1 MPAPPAAKA
10 TSAGTTRR
18 SISITIGGLPQTLS
32 VGDCVSFN
40 RVVKEGADPYTIA
53 KIVGFGKSDMQYV
66 NRIFYEPWRVAEK
79 RWGTPVLPMREIGL
93 EYPYIGGS
101 GGDWTTL
108 VKLAKCPDQNGGKR
122 KTSRIKRKTRRQT
135 RRR

>member
-1 MPAPPAAKA
+1 MSGPEAKA
-10 TSAGTTRR
+10 TFADRTRR
-18 SISITIGGLPQTLS
+18 SISITIGGEPQTLS

-40 RVVKEGADPYTIA
+40 RVVKEGEDPYTIA
-53 KIVGFGKSDMQYV
+53 KIISFGNNHHNPYI

-79 RWGTPVLPMREIGL
+79 RWATPSLPSREIGL
-93 EYPYIGGS
+93 EQPYLSGN

-122 KTSRIKRKTRRQT
+122 KTLRSKRKTRR
-135 RRR
+135 R